1 MTNCYIVVTVIVYNL
16 YLHVKNLLFAIC
28 CSLICHVNLGFKN
41 SDETKT
47 LEEAVVEK
55 TATRTDWMI
64 EIINLFTAP
73 ILNQKFID
81 K

>member
-1 MTNCYIVVTVIVYNL
+1 M
-16 YLHVKNLLFAIC
+16 LHSCDSYSLQFISSCKKNAIC

-47 LEEAVVEK
+47 LEEAVAEK